1 MGKFLLST
9 LLLLTT
15 AFASTAETKK
25 LELTTS
31 NFKFNGTSYSDSDY
45 ESDGIKISLHTTGS
59 SSVFG
64 MNKGKGSYIA
74 LTGNANNYKI
84 VSVSI
89 DVASSGNKG
98 QLDVFKKNQPFTA
111 STATTGVAAI
121 GQAGLT
127 SIYTISK
134 SVNTTG
140 GTVQIDDLAFAIV
153 YTATSGNQF
162 TINKITITYES
173 GDSSKNSADVAFP
186 QNAYT
191 FSIGESF
198 ESPVATKATTAELA
212 YSSDNEEVA
221 TINASTGEL
230 TLKSEGTAVIT
241 AKAEENTE
249 YNAGSASYTLTVI
262 DPSIKIILNA
272 PFTDSIDNLT
282 FEGEGADKIWTYGGA
297 TFGLKGTAHNV
308 TDAPSTPCYAVTP
321 VINLAGYSEIK
332 TTFKQA
338 ANFFNNTSN
347 FQTDCQIMIREVP
360 TGEWTPIEMTGL
372 PDGKSWTYVNSS
384 IDLNTYA
391 GKSIQIGFCYTNG
404 QTGTWEIKDLLI
416 KGKYTPV
423 APAVPEILIN
433 GKEVTDLNS
442 TENGTVSFVVADGT
456 EVYYKV
462 TNTSEAMLTAEDDYT
477 KYETPFQIQIGQ
489 SVSYY
494 AQSISD
500 PTLRSEV
507 TKATATV
514 PTGVAEIEAAGAGEV
529 RWFDMQGRE
538 VKGQPEKGIYV
549 RVVNGKASKVIL

>member
-15 AFASTAETKK
+15 AFASTAETVTFDFKNNTYD
-25 LELTTS
+25 LGERGGSTYVADNAAATS
-31 NFKFNGTSYSDSDY
+31 GDVSLQFSKTSGNGFRLW
-45 ESDGIKISLHTTGS
+45 SDGLRVYKT
-59 SSVFG
+59 
-64 MNKGKGSYIA
+64 N
-74 LTGNANNYKI
+74 TGNATIAVSAKNANITEIEMTVANKFTTVKINNTDLNYT
-84 VSVSI
+84 
-89 DVASSGNKG
+89 SSNK
-98 QLDVFKKNQPFTA
+98 
-111 STATTGVAAI
+111 
-121 GQAGLT
+121 
-127 SIYTISK
+127 
-134 SVNTTG
+134 
-140 GTVQIDDLAFAIV
+140 V
-153 YTATSGNQF
+153 YSWSGKESNPNIIITQTSGNYA
-162 TINKITITYES
+162 IITLKVTYEAIGS
-173 GDSSKNSADVAFP
+173 PELLPADIVFP

-198 ESPVATKATTAELA
+198 ESPVATKATTAELV

-221 TINASTGEL
+221 TVDASTGEL

-249 YNAGSASYTLTVI
+249 YNAGLASYTLTVI
-262 DPSIKIILNA
+262 DPSIKIVLNA

-297 TFGLKGTAHNV
+297 TYGLKGTAHNV

-549 RVVNGKASKVIL
+549 RVANGKASKVIL